1 MDEVEVGRISNWIAS
16 LNPEIPYVLLA
27 FYPQFFF
34 HDLPATPRNLAI
46 RCKEV
51 AEEKGLRRVRI
62 GNLHLL

>member
-1 MDEVEVGRISNWIAS
+1 MDEVEVGSISNWIAS

-34 HDLPATPRNLAI
+34 HDLPTTPRNLAI